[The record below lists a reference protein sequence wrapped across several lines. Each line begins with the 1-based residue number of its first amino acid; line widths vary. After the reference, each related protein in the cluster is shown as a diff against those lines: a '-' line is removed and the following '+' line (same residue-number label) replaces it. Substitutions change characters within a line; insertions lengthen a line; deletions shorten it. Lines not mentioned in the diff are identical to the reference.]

1 MPTTPIIPADTA
13 IETFRDNGYKNT
25 ASAIS
30 ELIDNSIDAKAK
42 NIQILI
48 FEKTITKSNRP
59 MKQISEIAI
68 IDDGIGMNEDALK
81 TSLQFGNGT
90 KSDAKEGIGKFGI
103 GLPNASVSQ
112 CKHVE
117 VFTWRDKKNLSTY
130 LDIDEV
136 KENKQQNIN
145 DIIEKKLPTH
155 IEKEIK
161 KTDSGTAIVWS
172 NCDRL
177 DIARGETLY
186 RRMSKKLCR
195 VFRHYLD
202 KNSSFKNKVKM
213 TYKVVGDDFEEELL
227 PNDPLYLAF
236 PNNIPDGKNGVKY
249 KNQAIMEVKTNDDDA
264 REGKIEVAFINSKTK
279 LPEKANVYFRFSFIK
294 DNVWREET
302 DKTSTFQN
310 HLKNNAG
317 ISFVRDGREI
327 DFGNFGYFVAYDLT
341 DRYWGCEIRFSPVLD
356 EIFGV
361 SNDKQGVRNIGPITP
376 ATRKED
382 GITED
387 DVENTPNLKLRVEI
401 TQRFDHFKNTY
412 KSKLKKKSEGTRKEK
427 KRSETIADRIFKT
440 RNVVTRSQ
448 ILAETKTKEQIDD
461 EIKKRYQRIAE
472 NEGRPPL
479 TEEQLN
485 RLIEKNRKLLVSV
498 DFNSWLGSEF
508 FSTEVSGPTAVVNIN
523 TEHNFY
529 TKLYESLSKELDST
543 NVEIVDLMLMALAR
557 AEDELAASS
566 VDIKTF
572 VLIKE
577 KWGQILTELLAEQDK
592 IIN

>member
-1 MPTTPIIPADTA
+1 MTVPPIIPANTA

-42 NIQILI
+42 NIQII
-48 FEKTITKSNRP
+48 VFEKTITKSNRP
-59 MKQISEIAI
+59 MKQISEIVI
-68 IDDGIGMNEDALK
+68 VDDGSGMDEKNLK

-90 KSDAKEGIGKFGI
+90 KFNSKNGIGKFGI

-112 CKHVE
+112 CKRVE
-117 VFTWRDKKNLSTY
+117 VFTWKDSKNLFTY

-136 KENKQQNIN
+136 KNNKQQNIN
-145 DIIEKKLPTH
+145 DIEERELPDH
-155 IEKEIK
+155 IKKEIK
-161 KTDSGTAIVWS
+161 TTNSGTAIVWS

-202 KNSSFKNKVKM
+202 KNSTFKDKVKM

-236 PNNIPDGKNGVKY
+236 PNNLPGYENEAVMDL
-249 KNQAIMEVKTNDDDA
+249 KTQDNDV
-264 REGKIEVAFINSKTK
+264 REGKIELAFTNLKTG
-279 LPEKANVYFRFSFIK
+279 LPEKSDVYFRFSFIK
-294 DNVWREET
+294 DSVWRKES
-302 DKTSTFQN
+302 DKTSQFQN
-310 HLKNNAG
+310 HLKRNAG

-327 DFGNFGYFVAYDLT
+327 DFGNFGYFVSYDLT
-341 DRYWGCEIRFSPVLD
+341 DRYWGCEIRFSPILD
-356 EIFGV
+356 GIFGV
-361 SNDKQGVRNIGPITP
+361 SNDKQGVRNIGPIT
-376 ATRKED
+376 AEIRRDD
-382 GITED
+382 GITDE
-387 DVENTPNLKLRVEI
+387 DVENTPNLKLRVQL
-401 TQRFDHFKNTY
+401 TQRFKHFKDIY
-412 KSKLKKKSEGTRKEK
+412 KAQLKKKGENTRKDK
-427 KRSETIADRIFKT
+427 KRSETIADRIFKK
-440 RNVVTRSQ
+440 RKVVTRSEV
-448 ILAETKTKEQIDD
+448 LSETKTSEQIDQ
-461 EIKKRYQRIAE
+461 EIKDRFQRIAK

-485 RLIEKNRKLLVSV
+485 KLLEKNRKLKVNI

-508 FSTEVSGPTAVVNIN
+508 FSTEVSGPTAIVNIN
-523 TEHNFY
+523 QEHRFY
-529 TKLYESLSKELDST
+529 TKLYESLSKELDTT
-543 NVEIVDLMLMALAR
+543 NVEIVDLMLMAFTR

-572 VLIKE
+572 VTIKE
-577 KWGQILTELLAEQDK
+577 KWGQILTELLDEQDK

>member
-1 MPTTPIIPADTA
+1 MPTSPWIPADTA

-130 LDIDEV
+130 LDIDEI

-202 KNSSFKNKVKM
+202 KNSSFKNKIKM

-249 KNQAIMEVKTNDDDA
+249 KNEAIMEVKTNDDDA

-327 DFGNFGYFVAYDLT
+327 DFGNFGYFVSYDLT

-361 SNDKQGVRNIGPITP
+361 SNDKQGVRNIGPVTP

-387 DVENTPNLKLRVEI
+387 DVESTPNLKLKEEI
-401 TQRFDHFKNTY
+401 TQRFDHFKNT
-412 KSKLKKKSEGTRKEK
+412 
-427 KRSETIADRIFKT
+427 
-440 RNVVTRSQ
+440 
-448 ILAETKTKEQIDD
+448 
-461 EIKKRYQRIAE
+461 
-472 NEGRPPL
+472 
-479 TEEQLN
+479 
-485 RLIEKNRKLLVSV
+485 
-498 DFNSWLGSEF
+498 
-508 FSTEVSGPTAVVNIN
+508 
-523 TEHNFY
+523 
-529 TKLYESLSKELDST
+529 
-543 NVEIVDLMLMALAR
+543 
-557 AEDELAASS
+557 
-566 VDIKTF
+566 
-572 VLIKE
+572 
-577 KWGQILTELLAEQDK
+577 
-592 IIN
+592 